1 MIMLLHGEKKKLV
14 NKLEFNGGKFM
25 DGLMKLYKN
34 ERTNDYFKK
43 NAIMQIEIAHRIK
56 EYLDPD
62 EYFPPKD
69 ICKSTMDLFLQKEVK
84 KAVHRIFDEV
94 SFDCDCSS
102 NYSDVER
109 EAVEFAEELLNEYLK
124 KINKDLLTEREQL
137 LIRLGEIDNQLN

>member
-1 MIMLLHGEKKKLV
+1 
-14 NKLEFNGGKFM
+14 M

-34 ERTNDYFKK
+34 ERTNDYFK
-43 NAIMQIEIAHRIK
+43 NYAIMQIKVAHRIK

-69 ICKSTMDLFLQKEVK
+69 ICKSTMDLFLQREVV
-84 KAVHRIFDEV
+84 KAVSRIFDEV

-102 NYSDVER
+102 GYDGMEK
-109 EAVEFAEELLNEYLK
+109 EAVEFAEELLNEYFEK
-124 KINKDLLTEREQL
+124 VNKNLLSEREQL